1 MISKTLRLLRISP
14 LLLLS
19 LVCYAFLPGCSA
31 LAKPKK
37 APPEEQRLI
46 IPDYPTPKDQYNFA
60 RVYQA
65 SQIKANDAK
74 RLSAQ
79 YDKAIQAYKKVIE
92 LFPADEQFTPLA
104 MLNWGDCVGMQGDLE
119 GARAIYKEAA
129 ERWPNLDL
137 IQARANYS
145 TARTLDQERRF
156 EEGKAIYKL
165 LMERYGNS
173 ENPAVRQIAKLSS
186 EYYYKLRT
194 EPVKG
199 SKGRRK

>member
-1 MISKTLRLLRISP
+1 MISKILRMIRISP
-14 LLLLS
+14 LLLTA
-19 LVCYAFLPGCSA
+19 LVSCVILPGCSA
-31 LAKPKK
+31 MARPKK
-37 APPEEQRLI
+37 APAEEQRLI

-65 SQIKANDAK
+65 SQIKANDSK

-104 MLNWGDCVGMQGDLE
+104 MLNWGDCVGMQGDLA
-119 GARAIYKEAA
+119 GARAIYKDAA
-129 ERWPNLDL
+129 ERWPTLDL

-145 TARTLDQERRF
+145 TARTLDQEKRF
-156 EEGKAIYKL
+156 EEGKVIYKL
-165 LMERYGNS
+165 LMDRYGNS
-173 ENPAVRQIAKLSS
+173 ESPAVRQIAKLSS

-199 SKGRRK
+199 AKGRRK